1 MAVCVVGRHGLGRVE
16 VAKVRVVGVGAVDK
30 VLPQLQR
37 EHTLHVVGCS
47 LVLWTRC
54 KQGPELRV
62 EEEVRGVV
70 LRQLITVDFLLVP
83 RSPVAQDHDVGLVC

>member
-54 KQGPELRV
+54 CKAKE
-62 EEEVRGVV
+62 
-70 LRQLITVDFLLVP
+70 RQLSIVIRLDKGIYRNPTDNT
-83 RSPVAQDHDVGLVC
+83 

>member
-1 MAVCVVGRHGLGRVE
+1 MAVCVVGRHRLGRVE

-54 KQGPELRV
+54 CKAKES
-62 EEEVRGVV
+62 
-70 LRQLITVDFLLVP
+70 QLSIVIRLDKGIYRNPTDNT
-83 RSPVAQDHDVGLVC
+83 